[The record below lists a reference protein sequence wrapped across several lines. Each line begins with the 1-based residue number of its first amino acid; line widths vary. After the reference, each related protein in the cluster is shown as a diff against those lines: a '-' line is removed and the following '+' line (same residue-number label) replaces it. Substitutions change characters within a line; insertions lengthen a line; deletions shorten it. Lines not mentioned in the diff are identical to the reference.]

1 MKYIKQKSTNK
12 IIHRENPHSEQA
24 LDNAVIKSGIAKAD
38 LEVVEVD
45 WDEDTWNSNSVSYAD
60 KRIKAYGSTGDQL
73 DMQYRDL
80 VNDTTVWKDHVAK
93 VKKDIPKI

>member
-12 IIHRENPHSEQA
+12 VIYREEPFSDETLN
-24 LDNAVIKSGIAKAD
+24 NAVKRSGISKSD

-45 WDEDTWNSNSVSYAD
+45 WDEATWNSNSISYQE
-60 KRIKAYGSTGDQL
+60 KRIKAYGSINDQL
-73 DMQYRDL
+73 DMQYHDL

-93 VKKDIPKI
+93 VKKDIPKS

>member
-12 IIHRENPHSEQA
+12 IILREEPFSDKT
-24 LDNAVIKSGIAKAD
+24 LDNAVTQSGIAKAD
-38 LEVVEVD
+38 LEVVEVN
-45 WDEDTWNSNSVSYAD
+45 WDENTWNSNSVSYAD

-93 VKKDIPKI
+93 VKTDIPKT

>member
-12 IIHRENPHSEQA
+12 IILREEPFSDKT
-24 LDNAVIKSGIAKAD
+24 LDNAVIHSGIAKAD

-45 WDEDTWNSNSVSYAD
+45 WDENTWNNNSVSYQD

-80 VNDTTVWKDHVAK
+80 INGTTVWKDHVAK
-93 VKKDIPKI
+93 VKTDIPKT